1 MVSEGRSLRKMP
13 QARIITSSAPLYSA
27 PRSDSCLD
35 NEGLFGEAFEVTGSE
50 NGFAFGSLCTDGYRG
65 WVPQNCLAEKM
76 PNPNAQLIVPMTH
89 VTIANNIKSSSCFS
103 LSLGAM
109 VHVISTENDCAKITT
124 LGGHGF
130 LSNRHIQRLSK
141 GQNSF
146 KKISDSS
153 ADRDWVATAEDLIG
167 SPYKWGGR
175 TAWGL
180 DCSALVQLSLLTA
193 GINAPRDSGPQHHLG
208 MSVNKETNLKRG
220 DLVFWKG
227 HVGIMQDH
235 KRMLHCNAYHMAVTS
250 ELLSSANRRIAKIAG
265 PITAFRR
272 VSYNHSLV

>member
-1 MVSEGRSLRKMP
+1 MSENRFVGQMTEF
-13 QARIITSSAPLYSA
+13 QIITPSAPLHSGPA
-27 PRSDSCLD
+27 ADASLD
-35 NEGLFGEAFEVTGSE
+35 NEGLFGETFEVTGTK
-50 NGFAFGSLCTDGYRG
+50 NGFVFGRLITDGYEG
-65 WVPQNCLAEKM
+65 WMPKNCLGDL
-76 PNPNAQLIVPMTH
+76 PVPNALLIAPMTH
-89 VTIANNIKSSSCFS
+89 VTLRASVKSPSCFS

-109 VHVISTENDCAKITT
+109 VHVICTENDCAKITT
-124 LGGHGF
+124 RGGHGF

-146 KKISDSS
+146 KKTSDSS

-250 ELLSSANRRIAKIAG
+250 ELLSSANRRISKIAG

-272 VSYNHSLV
+272 VSCNHSLV

>member
-1 MVSEGRSLRKMP
+1 MSENRFVGQMTEF
-13 QARIITSSAPLYSA
+13 QIITPSAPLHSGPA
-27 PRSDSCLD
+27 ADASLD
-35 NEGLFGEAFEVTGSE
+35 NEGLFGETFEVTGTK
-50 NGFAFGSLCTDGYRG
+50 NGFVFGRLITDGYEG
-65 WVPQNCLAEKM
+65 WMPKNCLGDL
-76 PNPNAQLIVPMTH
+76 PVPNALLIAPMTH
-89 VTIANNIKSSSCFS
+89 VTLRASVKSPSCFS

-272 VSYNHSLV
+272 VSCNHSLV